1 MADNELENLELL
13 KKKSITEGINSKR
26 VFKCCKTKQVS
37 VVVCLVCGS
46 SFHKSCIARK
56 SFKAVDDSRIVC
68 CDSENNLSEAN
79 SVQDDSNPDEVN
91 SKTENFYLKQLI
103 SEFNQKFAI
112 LYGNKRLLDDKV
124 DYLSETNRKLLTE
137 LQQAKNH
144 QQNIPYSCIV
154 GPPNK
159 KMQAYNL
166 TSKQDSGVSTMK
178 EDPKIKSTGGLE
190 KSKITEKSHDSNEPN
205 TLNYQMLK
213 DKQKTVL
220 KSLININEDQ
230 LTKLP
235 EPPHPNDEIAFKTVS
250 YKRNRKVQF
259 GQAEISEY
267 DEINGFVGRDRENK
281 KVWLFISRVK
291 DHVLQRTT

>member
-1 MADNELENLELL
+1 M
-13 KKKSITEGINSKR
+13 
-26 VFKCCKTKQVS
+26 QV
-37 VVVCLVCGS
+37 
-46 SFHKSCIARK
+46 
-56 SFKAVDDSRIVC
+56 
-68 CDSENNLSEAN
+68 N
-79 SVQDDSNPDEVN
+79 
-91 SKTENFYLKQLI
+91 
-103 SEFNQKFAI
+103 
-112 LYGNKRLLDDKV
+112 
-124 DYLSETNRKLLTE
+124 
-137 LQQAKNH
+137 
-144 QQNIPYSCIV
+144 
-154 GPPNK
+154 
-159 KMQAYNL
+159 NL

-178 EDPKIKSTGGLE
+178 EDPKIKNTGGLE

-205 TLNYQMLK
+205 TSNYQILK
-213 DKQKTVL
+213 DKQNTVL

-291 DHVLQRTT
+291 EHVTEDNIKKYLDEKTKNKGQIYGKEIDTYKKTTDNKCFEIGINIDFKEDAYSSIFWPRGVAVYKFDFKKGEKYRNRINRTDEMVHSPMVQQAENFQ